1 MHRFLPHPMLSLLLT
16 GIWVLLVNSIHPGQI
31 VLGLLLG
38 WVIPLL
44 TTHFWQE
51 EVRIFKP
58 FHLLRFVGIILIDII
73 QANFT
78 VARLIL
84 RDPSRLRPAFV
95 SVPLILRSDLAI
107 SFLANVIT
115 LTPGTV
121 SARLSPDRGHL
132 IVHALNVTDA
142 EELVDTIKSRYEKPL
157 KEIFEK
163 C

>member
-1 MHRFLPHPMLSLLLT
+1 MHRFLPHPILALILA
-16 GIWVLLVNSIHPGQI
+16 GIWLLLVNSIHPGQI

-38 WVIPLL
+38 WMIPLL
-44 TTHFWQE
+44 TTQFWPE
-51 EVRIFKP
+51 AVRIYKP
-58 FHLLRFVGIILIDII
+58 FHLLHFVGIILIDII

-78 VARLIL
+78 VARLVL
-84 RDPSRLRPAFV
+84 GRPDRLQPAFI
-95 SVPLILRSDLAI
+95 SMPLILKSNLAI

-121 SARLSPDRGHL
+121 SARLSHDRCHL
-132 IVHALNVTDA
+132 LVHALDVTNA
-142 EELVDTIKSRYEKPL
+142 EELANTIKSRYERPL

>member
-1 MHRFLPHPMLSLLLT
+1 MYRLLPHPMLTLILV
-16 GIWVLLVNSIHPGQI
+16 GIWLLLVNSIHIGQI

-38 WVIPLL
+38 WMIPLL
-44 TTHFWQE
+44 TTQFWPE
-51 EVRIFKP
+51 RVRIYKP
-58 FHLLRFVGIILIDII
+58 FYLLRFVGIILIDIV

-84 RDPSRLRPAFV
+84 DNPDRLQPAFV
-95 SVPLILRSDLAI
+95 SVPLILKSDLAI

-121 SARLSPDRGHL
+121 SAHLSHDRCHL
-132 IVHALNVTDA
+132 LVHALHVSNT
-142 EELVDTIKSRYEKPL
+142 EELVNTIKSRYETPL
-157 KEIFEK
+157 KEIFEQ